1 MTMKVEPV
9 LIINI
14 RKFFFLAAAL
24 LSMSLG
30 GLAQEKMSFRETDS
44 LTLQA
49 CLDRNWKEV
58 IRIGNQAIADKTDYY
73 YLRLRIG
80 IAQYSIG
87 NYDRAIPNF
96 IKALEFNQGDPVAEE
111 YLYFAYLFSGQEA
124 EASCLSVRMNQ
135 TLKDSLRIS
144 QKKFKLY
151 SEWGLMNAPDA
162 DSLMAYN
169 PGGGRVHNYQVSGY
183 TFGSLGIT
191 AKAGNCLALTFG
203 LQRLNF
209 SIGEQY
215 QLPLLDPFT
224 FDVSF
229 AENSFYSG
237 AQWYLKHGFT
247 FLGGVRLLSGQY
259 TWHDYQANPGGG
271 TFTEKSGR
279 YRDLALHAGLSKR
292 LPYFNL
298 GLSADANRF
307 KGNIYYQ
314 AGANLTVYPK
324 GNLNLYFTG
333 ELSRTGIDSAWV
345 SDGAYI
351 WKTIMGLKIAPKIW
365 LEANFTSG
373 YLQNW
378 SENQAYIVYNNFDPI
393 LKRMGLNLIS
403 VNLLRNLDLSFRYN
417 WTRRLASWEIID
429 DTGAAHI
436 AGQQYSFHSLILGG
450 TWRF

>member
-1 MTMKVEPV
+1 MKVETGSIV
-9 LIINI
+9 NI
-14 RKFFFLAAAL
+14 RKSFFLAAAL
-24 LSMSLG
+24 LTMTFG
-30 GLAQEKMSFRETDS
+30 GVAQEKMSFHETDS
-44 LTLQA
+44 LTFKAYLEH
-49 CLDRNWKEV
+49 NWKEV
-58 IRIGNQAIADKTDYY
+58 IRLGKKAISDETDYY
-73 YLRLRIG
+73 YLRIRIG

-87 NYDRAIPNF
+87 NYDQAIPSF
-96 IKALEFNQGDPVAEE
+96 KKALDFNQGDPVAEE
-111 YLYFAYLFSGQEA
+111 YLYYAYLFSGQEA
-124 EASCLSVRMNQ
+124 EASCLSAKVNEP
-135 TLKDSLRIS
+135 LKDSLRIK
-144 QKKFKLY
+144 QKQFKLY
-151 SEWGLMNAPDA
+151 SELGLMTVPNA

-183 TFGSLGIT
+183 SFGALGIS
-191 AKAGNCLALTFG
+191 AKAGNCLTLTFG

-209 SIGEQY
+209 SIREQY

-229 AENSFYSG
+229 AENSLYSG

-259 TWHDYQANPGGG
+259 TWHDYQANPAGG
-271 TFTEKSGR
+271 TFPERSGR
-279 YRDLALHAGLSKR
+279 YRDLTLHAGLSKR
-292 LPYFNL
+292 LPFFNL
-298 GLSADANRF
+298 GLSADVNRF

-324 GNLNLYFTG
+324 GNLNLYLTG

-351 WKTIMGLKIAPKIW
+351 WKTIMGFKIAPKIW
-365 LEANFTSG
+365 LEAGFTSG

-393 LKRMGLNLIS
+393 LKRIGLNLIS
-403 VNLLRNLDLSFRYN
+403 VDLFKNLDFSIRYN

-436 AGQQYSFHSLILGG
+436 AGQLYPFHSLILGG